1 MGMDSKRRAGA
12 LVAVA
17 AVVVAAA
24 CSDQSAR
31 ARDLHVG
38 RRPRPATS
46 APTTSTIVVEPTTTT
61 ADPPAGAVPGDPYG
75 RPLVF
80 RSAIPVPFGL
90 TFVLVVGSDAR
101 PGHDPR
107 TGNAD
112 SIHLVAVNPET
123 RRGTVLGIP
132 RDAWVEVP
140 GHGNRKITTAL
151 ATGGPDL
158 LARTVEHLTGLPVDY
173 YAVTG
178 FAGLKAM
185 VDELGGLDIHV
196 DEPMSDPYSGARF
209 GRGWHHMD
217 GGAVLAFARNR
228 HGVAGGDFTRS
239 LNQGKVLLAALAK
252 MRAEVADDGGID
264 RWVGVLV
271 RHAVL
276 DTGLGTLRG
285 LAALARRLDPAGLR
299 NEVLPGRVG
308 WGPGGQSVVYLD
320 PSAAAIFEDL
330 RPDATLG

>member
-1 MGMDSKRRAGA
+1 MT
-12 LVAVA
+12 L
-17 AVVVAAA
+17 AVVALVAAA
-24 CSDQSAR
+24 CGDQPAR
-31 ARDLHVG
+31 ARDLHIG
-38 RRPRPATS
+38 MRRRQPTPAV
-46 APTTSTIVVEPTTTT
+46 TTSTILVEP
-61 ADPPAGAVPGDPYG
+61 ADVLPAAPVDPDDPYG
-75 RPLVF
+75 RPLTF
-80 RSAIPVPFGL
+80 QSAIPVPFGL

-123 RRGTVLGIP
+123 RRGTILGIP
-132 RDAWVEVP
+132 RDTWVEVP
-140 GHGNRKITTAL
+140 GVGNRKITTAL

-178 FAGLKAM
+178 FAGLRSM

-209 GRGWHHMD
+209 SRGWHHMD
-217 GGAVLAFARNR
+217 GGAVLAFSRNR
-228 HGVAGGDFTRS
+228 HDVAAGDFTRS

-252 MRAEVADDGGID
+252 MRAEVSDDGGID

-276 DTGLGTLRG
+276 DTGVGTLRG

-320 PSAAAIFEDL
+320 PRAAAVFENL
-330 RPDATLG
+330 RPDATLD

>member
-1 MGMDSKRRAGA
+1 MGMDPRWRPLAP
-12 LVAVA
+12 
-17 AVVVAAA
+17 VVAALMAAVA
-24 CSDQSAR
+24 CSDRPVR

-38 RRPRPATS
+38 QRPRPATS
-46 APTTSTIVVEPTTTT
+46 APTTSTIVIEPPTT
-61 ADPPAGAVPGDPYG
+61 AAPAAPGDPYG
-75 RPLVF
+75 QALVF

-101 PGHDPR
+101 PGYDPR
-107 TGNAD
+107 SGNAD
-112 SIHLVAVNPET
+112 SIHLVGVNPAT
-123 RRGTVLGIP
+123 RRGTILGIP

-140 GHGNRKITTAL
+140 GVGNRKITTAL

-178 FAGLKAM
+178 FAGLRAI
-185 VDELGGLDIHV
+185 VDELGGLDVHV
-196 DEPMSDPYSGARF
+196 DEPMNDPYSGARF
-209 GRGWHHMD
+209 SRGWHHMD

-228 HGVAGGDFTRS
+228 HDVPAGDFSRS

-252 MRAEVADDGGID
+252 MRAEVGDDDGID
-264 RWVGVLV
+264 RWVGVLL
-271 RHAVL
+271 RHAVV

-308 WGPGGQSVVYLD
+308 WAPGGQSVVYLD
-320 PSAAAIFEDL
+320 PRAAAIFEDL
-330 RPDATLG
+330 RSDATLG